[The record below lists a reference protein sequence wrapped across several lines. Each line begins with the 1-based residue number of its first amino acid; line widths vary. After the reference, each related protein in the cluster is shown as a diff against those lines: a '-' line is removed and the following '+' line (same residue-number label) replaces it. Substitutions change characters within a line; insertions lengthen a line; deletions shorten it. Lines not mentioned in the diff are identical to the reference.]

1 MAVTLVT
8 SHGELPIRL
17 EWRQAPRTARN
28 FIELCRSGYY
38 DGCLVHRVVP
48 GFTAQT
54 GDPLGDGSGGE
65 SIYGSVFDD
74 EISARL
80 SHAEAGVVSMAN
92 AGRNSNGSQF
102 FVTLGAAQHLDGKH
116 TVFGAVDS
124 AAGRE
129 VLDDIAGAKLDSKN
143 RPMDEIKIFTA
154 LIRENPWEGEP
165 LPDGAALPEKPLVA
179 DKKGVCNQQ

>member
-1 MAVTLVT
+1 
-8 SHGELPIRL
+8 
-17 EWRQAPRTARN
+17 
-28 FIELCRSGYY
+28 
-38 DGCLVHRVVP
+38 
-48 GFTAQT
+48 
-54 GDPLGDGSGGE
+54 
-65 SIYGSVFDD
+65 
-74 EISARL
+74 
-80 SHAEAGVVSMAN
+80 MAN
-92 AGRNSNGSQF
+92 AGGRNSNGSQF

-124 AAGRE
+124 AAGEKGRE

-143 RPMDEIKIFTA
+143 RPVDEIKIFTA